1 MQFWKEFFDAFK
13 NGNFLK
19 HFFMAASV
27 TCFLN
32 FWILTL
38 STYPHYIE
46 NSISVPKKASSKI
59 GQSVDLIRRVMKS
72 NNYGI
77 HDGCIHKKLEE
88 CEYTYIYCASVKNYW
103 LNLLGNFGFS
113 DIITPHIAQLTSL
126 LSEPACRLLEP
137 IKIDYNFIEASDGF
151 CFDTDGKKFI
161 RNPKLKDPLELM
173 CVTHNKKAKFVIQSR
188 LLKV

>member
-1 MQFWKEFFDAFK
+1 
-13 NGNFLK
+13 
-19 HFFMAASV
+19 MAASV

-32 FWILTL
+32 FWVLTL
-38 STYPHYIE
+38 STYPHYLE
-46 NSISVPKKASSKI
+46 NSISVPKKALSKI
-59 GQSVDLIRRVMKS
+59 GQSVDLIRRAMKS

-113 DIITPHIAQLTSL
+113 DIITPHITQLTSL